1 MATSMV
7 MITLQRERMS
17 GQDGWKQHPQKAWPR
32 PEKELLVP
40 TPFPLAFL
48 MPPEH
53 KKAEIYLDK
62 NC

>member
-1 MATSMV
+1 MDGSS
-7 MITLQRERMS
+7 TL
-17 GQDGWKQHPQKAWPR
+17 HLAWPRPR

-53 KKAEIYLDK
+53 KEAEIYLGK

>member
-1 MATSMV
+1 MV
-7 MITLQRERMS
+7 MITLQWKRMP
-17 GQDGWKQHPQKAWPR
+17 GQDGLKQRPQEASPR

-53 KKAEIYLDK
+53 KEAEIFLGK

>member
-7 MITLQRERMS
+7 MITLQWKRMS
-17 GQDGWKQHPQKAWPR
+17 DQDGWKQHPQEAWPR

-53 KKAEIYLDK
+53 KEAEIFRGK